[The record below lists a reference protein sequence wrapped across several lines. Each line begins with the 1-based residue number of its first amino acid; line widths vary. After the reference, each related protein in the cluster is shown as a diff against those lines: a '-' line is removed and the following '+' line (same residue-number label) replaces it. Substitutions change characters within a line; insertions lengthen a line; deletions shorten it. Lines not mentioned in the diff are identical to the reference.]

1 MNNIF
6 EQMLSRYP
14 IISDKDRQ
22 NAIYEVMQQITLA
35 GLYRGGF
42 FNKAAFYGGTCLRI
56 FHKLDRF
63 SEDMDFSLLTTDS
76 SFKLENYFP
85 SIIDE
90 FKMLGREIVIT
101 KKTNVISIRWNLLFL
116 KTIQKCMMLH
126 FKPKKS
132 EDKNRSR
139 YTTSFEVSNRTKAVI
154 TSILFYDTLLYSS

>member
-1 MNNIF
+1 
-6 EQMLSRYP
+6 MLSRYP

-132 EDKNRSR
+132 KDKNRSR
-139 YTTSFEVSNRTKAVI
+139 YTTSFEVSNRTKAVT